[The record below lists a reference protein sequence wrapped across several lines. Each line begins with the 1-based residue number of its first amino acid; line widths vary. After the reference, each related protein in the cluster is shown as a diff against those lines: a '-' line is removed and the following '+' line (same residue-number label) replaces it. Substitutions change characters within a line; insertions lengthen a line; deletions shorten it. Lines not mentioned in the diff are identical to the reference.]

1 MKKTDIPQDPSPL
14 DKFTKEVCYAVNEN
28 GEYVTALSRGW
39 QVKADALGITWQEVE
54 EKVKEAR
61 EKINCGE
68 ASPLLFFMEVNMM
81 DVSIVAAYTGFW
93 QFTVKRHLKPG
104 VFKTLSDK
112 KLQQYAE
119 VFNITL
125 QELKNFK

>member
-1 MKKTDIPQDPSPL
+1 MKETEIPQDPSPL
-14 DKFTKEVCYAVNEN
+14 DKFTKEVCYAVNEK

-39 QVKADALGITWQEVE
+39 QVKADALGMAWHEVE

-61 EKINCGE
+61 QKISNGE
-68 ASPLLFFMEVNMM
+68 ASPLLFFMEANMM

-93 QFTVKRHLKPG
+93 QWTVKRHLKPDIY
-104 VFKTLSDK
+104 KNLSDK
-112 KLQQYAE
+112 KLQQYADA
-119 VFNITL
+119 FNISL